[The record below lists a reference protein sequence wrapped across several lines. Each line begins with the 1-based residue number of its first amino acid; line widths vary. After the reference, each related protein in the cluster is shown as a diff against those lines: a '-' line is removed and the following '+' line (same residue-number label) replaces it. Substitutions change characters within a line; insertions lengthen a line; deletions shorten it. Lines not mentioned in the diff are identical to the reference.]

1 MQGLKPK
8 SDLGVFVLAV
18 TLALV
23 GGVFVSG
30 IMMTS
35 RTLPSSG
42 SIKAINVGVYWDFDC
57 TQNVTVIDWGIP
69 GPGDVVYRTVFVK
82 NSGNSG
88 LALNMS
94 CSGWNP
100 VLAEGFL
107 TLSWDVEGV
116 VVQGGEVVQAVFAL
130 DVSEAVTGVTD
141 FSFNIVL
148 EGIG

>member
-1 MQGLKPK
+1 MQGLKLK

-18 TLALV
+18 SLALV

-69 GPGDVVYRTVFVK
+69 GPGDVVNKTVYVK

-88 LALNMS
+88 LTLNMS
-94 CSGWNP
+94 STGWIP
-100 VLAEGFL
+100 VEAENFL
-107 TLSWDVEGV
+107 SLIWDVEGAAV
-116 VVQGGEVVQAVFAL
+116 EVDGVVQAVL
-130 DVSEAVTGVTD
+130 MLEVSESITGITD
-141 FSFNIVL
+141 FSFSIVI
-148 EGIG
+148 EGTG